1 MTDRE
6 EAAASSIAGLAE
18 LYARGGRLSWD
29 TAIRE
34 IKERL
39 RVWEIRPRRIGEV
52 MSMAATG
59 YVDSDAWRARVALH
73 LLLDAGADEDRARVI
88 RAQVPPR
95 RVVGLGRPAPD
106 RQPAGPAPPS
116 GTSGAAPVRLRV
128 PA

>member
-1 MTDRE
+1 M
-6 EAAASSIAGLAE
+6 
-18 LYARGGRLSWD
+18 
-29 TAIRE
+29 RE

-95 RVVGLGRPAPD
+95 RVVGLRRPAPD
-106 RQPAGPAPPS
+106 RQPAGPAPPAS
-116 GTSGAAPVRLRV
+116 SGAARLGLSMR
-128 PA
+128 A

>member
-29 TAIRE
+29 TAMRE

-95 RVVGLGRPAPD
+95 RVVGLGRPAAD
-106 RQPAGPAPPS
+106 RQPAGPAPPPAS
-116 GTSGAAPVRLRV
+116 SGAAPVRLSVR
-128 PA
+128 A